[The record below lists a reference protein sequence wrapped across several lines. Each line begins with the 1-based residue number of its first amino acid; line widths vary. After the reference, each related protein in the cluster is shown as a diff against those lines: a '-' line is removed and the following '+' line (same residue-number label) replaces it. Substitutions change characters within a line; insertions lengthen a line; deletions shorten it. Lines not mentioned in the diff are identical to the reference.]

1 MCIWNESRASRLLL
15 VVMACHP
22 IVILGWQ
29 YCPPAIWLRALSRM
43 ALINEITPIPY
54 SSPMILIKSPKI
66 YNTGRLL
73 HGHDHKF
80 VRMRRTGAIPHVKV
94 WRRVVPAHFVQT
106 LHISQERVL
115 LIQSLHQQTI
125 SNAHIYTGRRED
137 QRVPRKFLCL
147 VTIGTNRSNWGEKI
161 RPPGAEIWAVSTIT
175 NELYMPFRDRLLWYL
190 LIHLYDDFK
199 E

>member
-15 VVMACHP
+15 VAMACHS

-43 ALINEITPIPY
+43 ALINAITPIPY

-106 LHISQERVL
+106 LHISQEIAMP
-115 LIQSLHQQTI
+115 IQSLHHQPI
-125 SNAHIYTGRRED
+125 SNDLTHTGSRWR
-137 QRVPRKFLCL
+137 PRIPGKYLYS
-147 VTIGTNRSNWGEKI
+147 VTIATNMSNWGAKFVLQEQK
-161 RPPGAEIWAVSTIT
+161 
-175 NELYMPFRDRLLWYL
+175 YL
-190 LIHLYDDFK
+190 LHQP
-199 E
+199 

>member
-15 VVMACHP
+15 VVMACHSM
-22 IVILGWQ
+22 VILGWQ

-106 LHISQERVL
+106 WHTGQEHAIP
-115 LIQSLHQQTI
+115 IQSLHHQAS
-125 SNAHIYTGRRED
+125 SNAPTHKGRRED
-137 QRVPRKFLCL
+137 REISGKHVYSIA
-147 VTIGTNRSNWGEKI
+147 IGTNRSNWGAKV
-161 RPPGAEIWAVSTIT
+161 RPPRAEILGVSTNI
-175 NELYMPFRDRLLWYL
+175 NESYMLFRNRLHYHLP
-190 LIHLYDDFK
+190 IHLYNDFK

>member
-1 MCIWNESRASRLLL
+1 LLL
-15 VVMACHP
+15 VAITYDS

-29 YCPPAIWLRALSRM
+29 DYPPAIWLRSLSKM
-43 ALINEITPIPY
+43 ALINVSTPIPY
-54 SSPMILIKSPKI
+54 SSPMILIKTPKL
-66 YNTGRLL
+66 YNKGRLL
-73 HGHDHKF
+73 HGYDHKF

-94 WRRVVPAHFVQT
+94 GRRVVPAHFVQT

-147 VTIGTNRSNWGEKI
+147 VTIGTNRSN
-161 RPPGAEIWAVSTIT
+161 
-175 NELYMPFRDRLLWYL
+175 
-190 LIHLYDDFK
+190 
-199 E
+199 